1 MVLAVLFGAFG
12 VGLGLHG
19 AGGPW
24 IGIGLVGQ
32 CLRGELVVG
41 CWLAAVGLSGRAA
54 EKSGLCLLRWA
65 HFVIADRAS
74 RPIRFGGL
82 AFGSELGLRPQASG
96 ITGPTAYGSE
106 LGLRP
111 HASGIT
117 GRLHVDPSSDFVL
130 TPPACAPPSVVWS
143 GLGLAGLVLAW
154 LGCSGLVTHA
164 GASGG

>member
-1 MVLAVLFGAFG
+1 MAPG
-12 VGLGLHG
+12 VLGLVL
-19 AGGPW
+19 GP
-24 IGIGLVGQ
+24 VQ

-111 HASGIT
+111 HASGMCT
-117 GRLHVDPSSDFVL
+117 SQRCL
-130 TPPACAPPSVVWS
+130 VWS